1 MPDTRTPTPA
11 RTGFLCDVL
20 STAVEGGTGYWSQIV
35 RAQRGVPVSTPGW
48 SGPDLAALAWT
59 SVTVVDTETDREH
72 TITLATL
79 TTGLNRLTRGPV
91 TGLSEDRRRSL
102 AWANR
107 HNDAGAC
114 QAPTDVTDIDA
125 DLADCAIQVA
135 VFGDVRYG

>member
-20 STAVEGGTGYWSQIV
+20 STAVEGGIGYWSQIV

-48 SGPDLAALAWT
+48 SCPDLAALAWT

-91 TGLSEDRRRSL
+91 TGLSEDRRHSL

-114 QAPTDVTDIDA
+114 EAPADVTDIDA
-125 DLADCAIQVA
+125 DLADCAVQVA
-135 VFGDVRYG
+135 TFGAVLYS